1 MRELQSKRKSI
12 ALDRLEEDRDI
23 QVQNALMLLL
33 QAERDRPNL
42 LPIFEQM
49 KDDRTKGDAVE
60 DLRNYVRKRL
70 LPSRLQPNLAASQ
83 RGRAVR

>member
-12 ALDRLEEDRDI
+12 ALDRLEEDRDL

-42 LPIFEQM
+42 LPILEKM
-49 KDDRTKGDAVE
+49 KDDRTQGDAIE

-70 LPSRLQPNLAASQ
+70 LPARFHPTLAATQ
-83 RGRAVR
+83 RDRAGR